1 MRLQEMGTK
10 PSAKKLNRV
19 VESRFG
25 YAIDFNKLTFKKAYR
40 LASGL
45 SESLD
50 QIRRTHGA
58 GAVEKNQTYMEMLMV
73 RESLHSWMRENQ
85 QQFITESELAKSEA
99 ILAAKNIVDSVQDML
114 EKISKL
120 QSEQMPALLDSI
132 RDQIGAEQAEQ
143 FKSTMT
149 PMITDLS
156 AQLGAAR
163 ETADGASRALAG
175 EQVAQPMD
183 MGMGAGMGGDEMA
196 GMSAGEV
203 PGGLPPGDLEA
214 GGDEFAA
221 TDAAAGGVE
230 ELGRE
235 RR

>member
-10 PSAKKLNRV
+10 PSAKKLNKV

-25 YAIDFNKLTFKKAYR
+25 YAIDFNKLTFKKAYKI
-40 LASGL
+40 ASGL

-73 RESLHSWMRENQ
+73 RESLHSWMRENR

-132 RDQIGAEQAEQ
+132 RDQIGADQAEQ
-143 FKSTMT
+143 FKATMT

-175 EQVAQPMD
+175 EQTAQPMD
-183 MGMGAGMGGDEMA
+183 MGMGAGLGGDEMA
-196 GMSAGEV
+196 GMAAGEV
-203 PGGLPPGDLEA
+203 PGGMAPGDLE

-221 TDAAAGGVE
+221 ADAAAGGAE